1 MLDAHVSPL
10 YTRLAHVAV
19 HAFSDATQAVMLS
32 PREHMPCCSAR
43 YIVILINN
51 VASVAGCCLLACCGG
66 VLPLP
71 LRLRL
76 RSRLYLSLT
85 IRYPVMKLY
94 HCKDA
99 RSLRALWTLEE
110 MGLAYELVNMKF
122 PPRATHPGYLDVNP
136 LGTVPT
142 LVDDDVTLTES
153 SAICHYLAEKYGPTD
168 LAIGVDD
175 PQYGEYLNWLYRSD
189 ATLTFPQTLVLRY
202 SSLEPQE
209 RRIPQVVADYTQWFY
224 SRLRS
229 VELALEDRDYL
240 LGHRFTVA
248 DIAVGYALMLGVSL
262 GLDAKFKSNTQAY
275 LARLMARPA
284 CMRACAL

>member
-1 MLDAHVSPL
+1 MLDAHVSPF

-71 LRLRL
+71 LPLRLRLRL
-76 RSRLYLSLT
+76 RSRLYLNLT

-122 PPRATHPGYLDVNP
+122 PPRALIPVILMSTR
-136 LGTVPT
+136 
-142 LVDDDVTLTES
+142 
-153 SAICHYLAEKYGPTD
+153 
-168 LAIGVDD
+168 
-175 PQYGEYLNWLYRSD
+175 W
-189 ATLTFPQTLVLRY
+189 VLCPRWWTAM
-202 SSLEPQE
+202 SP
-209 RRIPQVVADYTQWFY
+209 
-224 SRLRS
+224 LRS
-229 VELALEDRDYL
+229 PAPYVTTWLKSMALQILQLEWMTL
-240 LGHRFTVA
+240 NSVSTSIGFTEA
-248 DIAVGYALMLGVSL
+248 M
-262 GLDAKFKSNTQAY
+262 Q
-275 LARLMARPA
+275 R
-284 CMRACAL
+284 